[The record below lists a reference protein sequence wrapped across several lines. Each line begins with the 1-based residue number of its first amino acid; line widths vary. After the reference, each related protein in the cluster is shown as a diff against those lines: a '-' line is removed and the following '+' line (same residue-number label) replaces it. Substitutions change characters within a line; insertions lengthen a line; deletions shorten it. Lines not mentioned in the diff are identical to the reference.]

1 MAIRHKYTHKIHTY
15 IVNFSGNVVSLG
27 YFENIWILEWKYTN
41 PKQSHNETISLFFYT
56 KKPKNN
62 RMVCIC
68 GSM

>member
-1 MAIRHKYTHKIHTY
+1 MAITHTYTHKIYTR
-15 IVNFSGNVVSLG
+15 FFG
-27 YFENIWILEWKYTN
+27 NIWMLEWKYTN

-56 KKPKNN
+56 EKPKNN